1 MGAIISKFRKKR
13 TTYEVLENLEER
25 IKEIEEYKSNTE
37 LQRKKLVGHFI
48 LFSVGIY
55 VIAAV
60 LFYFFFFPA
69 TLYDQIFYITPLLI
83 FPIIIVLVKRLLT
96 WYFNRKIR
104 RNQTKLVDMKSEKR
118 KLLDKV
124 METETYKKAKEILE
138 KFDPQQL
145 RKSPNTSSMEISPIT
160 PLKSTSLSLN
170 TSRSL
175 PISQGASKI
184 NPSSATQQMRP
195 GGAPPNLPMP
205 RTIIARERS
214 VLDKMVEYLIGDGPN
229 NRFALICKNCQSHNG
244 MALREE
250 FEYISFRCCYC
261 YTYNPARKLRAV
273 APKLEQ
279 NPHQN
284 FKQLSSDS
292 TSESERNSPS
302 DSDSDD
308 GAGDIKP
315 LPDSPSKKSVESMSV
330 DEDDKIS
337 DAPDNKSSDD
347 DPIKPLDTKKNE

>member
-145 RKSPNTSSMEISPIT
+145 RP
-160 PLKSTSLSLN
+160 
-170 TSRSL
+170 
-175 PISQGASKI
+175 
-184 NPSSATQQMRP
+184 PSNAVATQQMRP

>member
-145 RKSPNTSSMEISPIT
+145 P
-160 PLKSTSLSLN
+160 
-170 TSRSL
+170 
-175 PISQGASKI
+175 
-184 NPSSATQQMRP
+184 TQQMRP